1 MSLTRIRFSD
11 SADGSSP
18 YTVIL
23 NPGRMELNEGVKYN
37 IVNTLDGSSVK
48 QTAVFD
54 GRPISL
60 YWTTIPDDFTGFTG
74 MLATLESYID
84 SQKYVNYGDAD
95 YRISPAATWNLV
107 RVADVKISIPKG
119 GQVRY
124 NVELVLLPESS

>member
-1 MSLTRIRFSD
+1 MPITRVRFSD
-11 SADGSSP
+11 SSDGSSP

-23 NPGRMELNEGVKYN
+23 NPGRMELNEGVRYSMLQ
-37 IVNTLDGSSVK
+37 TLDGSSVK

-54 GRPISL
+54 ARPMSL
-60 YWTTIPDDFTGFTG
+60 YWSSIPDNFIGFTG

-84 SQKYVNYGDAD
+84 SQKYVNFGDAD
-95 YRISPAATWNLV
+95 YRVSPAATWLLT

-119 GQVRY
+119 GRIKY